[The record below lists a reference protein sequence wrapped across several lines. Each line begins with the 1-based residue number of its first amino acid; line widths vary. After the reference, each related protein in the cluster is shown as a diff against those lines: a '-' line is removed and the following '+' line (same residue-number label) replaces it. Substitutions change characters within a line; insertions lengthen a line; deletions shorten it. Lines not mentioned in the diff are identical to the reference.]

1 MFHRDSHNW
10 YAIYR
15 HEIKQDPRPF
25 QTQPVPISS
34 YQLLTLPDNED
45 QGDCL
50 LLELSLRRLLTPAF
64 FFVFD
69 FTWVCV
75 CGFATVDKMQCQY
88 PSKLFLSFHREKW
101 TASNMT
107 AGSHICCSRG
117 SFTCSHL
124 LCPLSLLLTTAV
136 DLVVFAWI
144 WKIPCFFNL

>member
-69 FTWVCV
+69 FT
-75 CGFATVDKMQCQY
+75 
-88 PSKLFLSFHREKW
+88 
-101 TASNMT
+101 
-107 AGSHICCSRG
+107 
-117 SFTCSHL
+117 
-124 LCPLSLLLTTAV
+124 
-136 DLVVFAWI
+136 
-144 WKIPCFFNL
+144 